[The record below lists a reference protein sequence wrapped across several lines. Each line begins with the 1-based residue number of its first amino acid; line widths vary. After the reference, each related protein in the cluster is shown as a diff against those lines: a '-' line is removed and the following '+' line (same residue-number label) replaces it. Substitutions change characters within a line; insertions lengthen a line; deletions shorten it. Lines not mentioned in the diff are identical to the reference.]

1 MGSNEYLS
9 AIWAVGQ
16 IIQDYDTYVTVFLIK
31 TQFKGPH
38 MATKAVSDKITL
50 LLVHTPCPQGQNVSC
65 TWIWGSTPTRLE
77 GEKKHP

>member
-31 TQFKGPH
+31 TQLKVWIWPQ
-38 MATKAVSDKITL
+38 KQC
-50 LLVHTPCPQGQNVSC
+50 LVKSHSFLFTYPQLQDVSC
-65 TWIWGSTPTRLE
+65 TWIWGSTLSWLE
-77 GEKKHP
+77 GEKKRP